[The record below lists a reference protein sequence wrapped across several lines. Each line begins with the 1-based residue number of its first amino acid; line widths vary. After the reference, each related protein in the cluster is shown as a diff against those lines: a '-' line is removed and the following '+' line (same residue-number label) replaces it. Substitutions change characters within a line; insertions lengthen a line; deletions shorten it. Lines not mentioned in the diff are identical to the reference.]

1 MTLPRARHV
10 AAAPAPS
17 AWRRVLGAVT
27 WPGGSRVLTVDDVR
41 RATDLPVVGQLPGGL
56 ARASRRGTGHDPATR
71 AAFRETVLAV
81 KALSGGRLPGVL
93 VLAGPHRASGTLGVA
108 PGLAGAVVELGS
120 PAALVHADRDDPSL
134 ARRGD
139 DDVDLALP
147 PVGGPD
153 PAGFGHVPVPDVV
166 AAGTR
171 RLGGDGV
178 RGFVADLRE
187 AYAVVVVPASPDS
200 RPLPLRAVL
209 SEADA
214 VVVVARA
221 GRTTQEELRA
231 LVAEACGHGAPC
243 VGVVLTGVSARRRV
257 LLHRT
262 WTSED
267 VRSASPEV
275 STVPASVRPRRTVTS
290 SPSSSSAAGPAALAA
305 AVPVALTAP
314 TATLSAPSAAGGG
327 AVLTA
332 PSFPTHLPVVPVVPV
347 APSAPWRNP
356 S

>member
-1 MTLPRARHV
+1 VTVARARHV
-10 AAAPAPS
+10 ADGSGAPG
-17 AWRRVLGAVT
+17 WRRALGGVA
-27 WPGGSRVLTVDDVR
+27 WPGSSRVLTVEDVR
-41 RATDLPVVGQLPGGL
+41 RATGLPVVGQLPGGL
-56 ARASRRGTGHDPATR
+56 ARTARRGTGHGPATR

-171 RLGGDGV
+171 RLAGRGV

-187 AYAVVVVPASPDS
+187 AYAVVVVPASADS

-209 SEADA
+209 PEADA

-243 VGVVLTGVSARRRV
+243 VGVVLTAVPARRRV

-262 WTSED
+262 WTTED
-267 VRSASPEV
+267 VRSSTTSPAALP
-275 STVPASVRPRRTVTS
+275 STVPPRTR
-290 SPSSSSAAGPAALAA
+290 PSSSVAALAALAA
-305 AVPVALTAP
+305 AVPAALAVPVAAPPAAP
-314 TATLSAPSAAGGG
+314 TAS
-327 AVLTA
+327 AVLTVPALPPAVPAA
-332 PSFPTHLPVVPVVPV
+332 PP
-347 APSAPWRNP
+347 APWRNP